1 MLEVDEIHEPDALAS
16 LADDWWDLWQC
27 SPTAT
32 PFQSPAWLIAWW
44 NAFTPGKLMALAVR
58 DRGRLI
64 ALAPLYL
71 EDGPLGRR
79 ILPVGISLSDYVDF
93 LIAPAAGE
101 AGNAIVHYLSRR
113 RDEWEA
119 LELTDLVPDASAL
132 ALACPLHCSDSVE
145 ASAPCPVLH
154 LHPSSADAGAHP
166 AIPLRQ
172 RRKLRMARHRVERS
186 RNASIIST
194 IERTPQEWMA
204 TLVELHATR
213 WQERG
218 HPGVLA
224 DAQVQ
229 EFHGQALAGLY
240 ERGIARLFAL
250 TIGPELA
257 GVYYGFLHRDRAY
270 AYLGGFD
277 PQFAY
282 FSPGA
287 ILIGHAIEDALR
299 GGVREFHFLRGRE
312 AYKYAWGAEDRQNL
326 RRTFVGR
333 SHA

>member
-1 MLEVDEIHEPDALAS
+1 MLEVEEICEPDALAS
-16 LADDWWDLWQC
+16 LADDWWELWHR

-44 NAFTPGKLMALAVR
+44 NAFAPGKLMALAVR

-64 ALAPLYL
+64 ALAPFYL
-71 EDGPLGRR
+71 ENGPLGRR
-79 ILPVGISLSDYVDF
+79 ILPVGISLSDYIDI
-93 LIAPAAGE
+93 LIAPAAVE

-145 ASAPCPVLH
+145 ASATCPVLH
-154 LHPSSADAGAHP
+154 LRAGYADAGAHP
-166 AIPLRQ
+166 AIPPRQ
-172 RRKLRMARHRVERS
+172 RRKLRMARHRVERG

-194 IERTPQEWMA
+194 GDRTPQEWMA
-204 TLVELHATR
+204 MLVELHATR

-229 EFHGQALAGLY
+229 EFQRQALAELC

-250 TIGPELA
+250 RIGPELA
-257 GVYYGFLHRDRAY
+257 GIYYGFLHHHRAY

-277 PQFAY
+277 PRFAY

-299 GGVREFHFLRGRE
+299 NGACEFHFLRGRE
-312 AYKYAWGAEDRQNL
+312 AYKYAWGAVDRQNL

-333 SHA
+333 SDA